1 MPNVHHGSRAS
12 ASFST
17 AKGIARWLPLPA
29 RALAA
34 SSGRPRVALVLAHQM
49 WQVFIVHG
57 QSIFTRF
64 MQNADRFLPE
74 RASFPDAL
82 SSAKGRPSTAA
93 PRGTS
98 GTAMVFPSCNV
109 AAAFLGRGE
118 IGWVRR
124 SGACVA
130 AGALANGRPPDVAP
144 PCRCLSTH
152 CDGVHGRIP
161 PCFARA
167 PLAPSLLLPHA
178 HGVFAAPGPCGALRL
193 FGCEA
198 LLFFRCRALGRA
210 RLAHPLPLLVST
222 EPPGSGRFL
231 CVYSPSFPW

>member
-1 MPNVHHGSRAS
+1 MSITAPGSRHHFRQPS
-12 ASFST
+12 ASHAGSHCQPVHLQRPPGAPGWRWSMRTKRGKFSLCMDNPFSHDLC
-17 AKGIARWLPLPA
+17 KMPIDSFPN
-29 RALAA
+29 
-34 SSGRPRVALVLAHQM
+34 GRH
-49 WQVFIVHG
+49 
-57 QSIFTRF
+57 S
-64 MQNADRFLPE
+64 
-74 RASFPDAL
+74 PDAL

-167 PLAPSLLLPHA
+167 PLALSLLLPHA